1 MALRSVTRTISSVA
15 RAVAPSLFGD
25 VTLLDPIG
33 CVGSAVT
40 SLASRKGFLE
50 TGRAATGASTGL
62 VVPDPT
68 LFRKGLFEARGE
80 ETRSGNISVA
90 VGRGVRW

>member
-1 MALRSVTRTISSVA
+1 MALTSDVRTKSSVA
-15 RAVAPSLFGD
+15 RAVVPLLLGD
-25 VTLLDPIG
+25 VTVFDPAG

-62 VVPDPT
+62 VVSEPT
-68 LFRKGLFEARGE
+68 LFRKGLFEAKGE
-80 ETRSGNISVA
+80 ETRPVNISVA
-90 VGRGVRW
+90 VGKGAN